1 MNRNELPSREYLA
14 QFHRAADGAFRVM
27 KAIIPRR
34 DETTIEINEK
44 SILTI
49 RQVDQGGESHVIE
62 FAIDDAE
69 TLASEIQDLVRK
81 YRKPFFENGKFS
93 EPNTCRE
100 VETVMAP
107 KGTARR

>member
-1 MNRNELPSREYLA
+1 
-14 QFHRAADGAFRVM
+14 M

-44 SILTI
+44 SILVI
-49 RQVDQGGESHVIE
+49 RQEDHCGESRTIE
-62 FAIDDAE
+62 FSLDDAE

-81 YRKPFFENGKFS
+81 HRKPFFENGKFS
-93 EPNTCRE
+93 ESNMCRE